1 MFRTTLVAFIAFGAV
16 AAGSTRGAPLDTHV
30 GAFEVASVVS
40 PANDLG
46 AADASSVT
54 GSAARHSSPAI
65 AAVG

>member
-30 GAFEVASVVS
+30 GALEVAAVVS
-40 PANDLG
+40 ATSDPD
-46 AADASSVT
+46 AAGASSVT
-54 GSAARHSSPAI
+54 GSAANQPSQAT